1 MEMREKGVRIPDAFV
16 VRNSNVTDKEEMIEA
31 MEQMAQQPPDPLN
44 EARAKLAEAQ
54 AAKVKQE
61 SVNRSVEAQY
71 SAIQTAATIATNPA
85 TAGLADSLLRS
96 AGYEDQDAAP
106 IMPQA
111 NMQQAAAALPTNTNP
126 LTPANP
132 GVGMMA
138 GIETQ
143 DIEGAPA

>member
-1 MEMREKGVRIPDAFV
+1 M
-16 VRNSNVTDKEEMIEA
+16 
-31 MEQMAQQPPDPLN
+31 
-44 EARAKLAEAQ
+44 
-54 AAKVKQE
+54 
-61 SVNRSVEAQY
+61 EAQY
-71 SAIQTAATIATNPA
+71 SAIQTAATIATNPM

-96 AGYEDQDAAP
+96 AGYEDKDAAP

-126 LTPANP
+126 MTPANP

-138 GIETQ
+138 GIETK